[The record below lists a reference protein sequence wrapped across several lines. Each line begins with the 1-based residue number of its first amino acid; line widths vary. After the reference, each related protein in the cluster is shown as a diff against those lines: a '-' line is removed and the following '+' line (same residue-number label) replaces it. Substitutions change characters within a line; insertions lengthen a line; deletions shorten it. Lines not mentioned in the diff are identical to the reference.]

1 MILKEQ
7 LLMNHLA
14 YQFIKNNEFRRVL
27 FRSQNEEIWL
37 EKYENRSSKVMRL
50 TTRGFDWT
58 NELKRDIT
66 NSINR
71 IRSMGRLLIGKSVE
85 FKSIYIS
92 EYAPVDDWQE
102 VKKPLILKGSK
113 QINIQVYYMYKENFV
128 EEAERIAND
137 ISKDR
142 KSVV

>member
-1 MILKEQ
+1 
-7 LLMNHLA
+7 
-14 YQFIKNNEFRRVL
+14 
-27 FRSQNEEIWL
+27 
-37 EKYENRSSKVMRL
+37 
-50 TTRGFDWT
+50 
-58 NELKRDIT
+58 
-66 NSINR
+66 
-71 IRSMGRLLIGKSVE
+71 MGRLLIGKSVE

-137 ISKDR
+137 ISKFSLPALDREPALLQAELQKYRLFLNNLLIENRDR
-142 KSVV
+142 KSTRLNSSHVAISYAVFCL